1 MVFRYLIVLI
11 PFLLVGCKKEEFS
24 IYRELQLSKSDEVDS
39 NYTSFLRHLVI
50 EGVSY
55 SDDKLTPDIADGKLF
70 KDKNLSKPSI
80 SKYFRYSPNR
90 TFDHRI
96 SIYVDIHPGML
107 RYTKAYLDQEARIA
121 QIVNYGLRIAELRRK
136 RKEAERIAR
145 LQRQKEEEQD
155 KLPKKYLPPKLPNIL
170 VGVETPNVP
179 DL

>member
-1 MVFRYLIVLI
+1 MRYLISLL
-11 PFLLVGCKKEEFS
+11 FLLFFGCRNEEFS
-24 IYRELQLSKSDEVDS
+24 IYRELQLSSSDEVDS
-39 NYTSFLRHLVI
+39 NYTDFLKNLIV

-70 KDKNLSKPSI
+70 RNKYLSKEENI

-96 SIYVDIHPGML
+96 SIYVDLHPGML
-107 RYTKAYLDQEARIA
+107 RYTKAYTNPEARIA
-121 QIVNYGLRIAELRRK
+121 QIVNYGLRIAKLRREK
-136 RKEAERIAR
+136 EEAERIAR
-145 LQRQKEEEQD
+145 LQRQREEEKD

-179 DL
+179 EL